1 MNSDGMM
8 RARSAAFRDR
18 GYDFPMGAIGAG
30 EAVDLRRRLEQY
42 ERESGGP
49 IKGHLRHKSHL
60 LFTWLNDLIR
70 NPAILDAIAEIL
82 GPDILCWSTSFFIK
96 EPRDPGFVSWHQD
109 ATYWGLSEPE
119 VITAWVAFTP
129 SNRANGCMRVI
140 PGSHRAQLR
149 HVDTFA
155 KHNLLTRGQEIAAE
169 VDESQAVDI
178 VLSPG
183 QFSLH
188 HVLIVH
194 GSDPNPS
201 DDRRIGF
208 AIRYIS
214 TRVKQTVGQ
223 IDSATL
229 VRGVDRFGHFK
240 REPRPARDFDPEAV
254 RVHSEATER
263 NAQIL
268 YAGTDKTQFRD

>member
-1 MNSDGMM
+1 MNDGVMQVKG
-8 RARSAAFRDR
+8 AAFRDR
-18 GYDFPMGAIGAG
+18 GYDFPLDAISPK
-30 EAVDLRRRLEQY
+30 EAAVLRQRLEQY
-42 ERESGGP
+42 ERVSGGP
-49 IKGHLRHKSHL
+49 INDHLRHKSHL

-70 NPAILDAIAEIL
+70 HPKILDAVAEVI

-96 EPRDPGFVSWHQD
+96 EPQDPGFVSWHQD

-140 PGSHRAQLR
+140 PGSHRTQLK

-155 KHNLLTRGQEIAAE
+155 KDNLLTRGQEIAAE
-169 VDESQAVDI
+169 VEESQAVDI

-188 HVLIVH
+188 HVLIIH

-229 VRGVDRFGHFK
+229 VRGMDRFGHF
-240 REPRPARDFDPEAV
+240 RQEPRPLRDFDPEAV
-254 RVHSEATER
+254 RVHSETTER
-263 NAQIL
+263 KAQIL

>member
-1 MNSDGMM
+1 M
-8 RARSAAFRDR
+8 
-18 GYDFPMGAIGAG
+18 I
-30 EAVDLRRRLEQY
+30 
-42 ERESGGP
+42 
-49 IKGHLRHKSHL
+49 RHP
-60 LFTWLNDLIR
+60 R
-70 NPAILDAIAEIL
+70 ILDAIEDIL

-140 PGSHRAQLR
+140 PGSHRAQLK

-155 KHNLLTRGQEIAAE
+155 KDNLLTRGQEIAAE

-188 HVLIVH
+188 HVLLIH

-208 AIRYIS
+208 AIRYIPTYVRQVAGS
-214 TRVKQTVGQ
+214 H
-223 IDSATL
+223 DSAAL
-229 VRGVDRFGHFK
+229 VRGEDRYHHFEP
-240 REPRPARDFDPEAV
+240 EPRPDTDMSPTAV
-254 RVHSEATER
+254 AYHAAVTRAQ
-263 NAQIL
+263 AQIL
-268 YAGTDKTQFRD
+268 MRGTGREMR